1 MGAPVRGRN
10 VLVTVAIAGGIA
22 LTGCSASTGGS
33 VDSNEL
39 EQQVSDTLEAE
50 VGTAPE
56 GVDCPEELAAEAGA
70 TTRCTVTAPDGS
82 EIGATVTVNEI
93 DGSDVNFSVEV
104 DDAPA

>member
-1 MGAPVRGRN
+1 MRGN
-10 VLVTVAIAGGIA
+10 KGLFTIAVIGGIA
-22 LTGCSASTGGS
+22 LGSCSAGNAS
-33 VDSNEL
+33 VDQGEL
-39 EQQVSDTLEAE
+39 ETQVSDTLEAQ

-56 GVDCPEELAAEAGA
+56 SVECPDELAAEAGA

-82 EIGATVTVNEI
+82 EIGATVTVDEV